1 MLKGLLAISLLISP
15 AALAQPLEV
24 LHWWTSAGEHAAA
37 NVLRQQLRHNQVD
50 WQDYAVPG
58 GGGDSAMAV
67 LKARVIA
74 GQHPGAAQIIG
85 PNIRLWARLGY
96 LQSLDEWA
104 TSWPGE
110 RYSTLE
116 ELTHT
121 DGVRTAVPVSI
132 HRINW
137 MWLNPALFRQYN
149 LALPTSWSQVFQ
161 AAEVFEAAG
170 IVPLAHGAQA
180 WQTATLFE
188 TLLLSVGGPE
198 FYRAYFVELDPSAL
212 HDDRV
217 AEALSLLRRLKGI
230 MDPNSQNREW
240 QEASQMVINGEAAMQ
255 IMGDWVKGEFT
266 AQQKLAGKDYLC
278 MPVPGTAQNHLYS
291 ADTFVFFQSDRE
303 DTLRAQAAFAHNV
316 LGDETQRRFSLA
328 KGTIPARSDV
338 SLAGF
343 DDCSQTS
350 AHVFREA
357 ESAGLLA
364 PSMAHSMA
372 TSPGVESAI
381 FDTLHRFFRD
391 DSITVATTQQRL
403 AQILS
408 ALSDHE

>member
-1 MLKGLLAISLLISP
+1 MLKGLLAISLLLSP
-15 AALAQPLEV
+15 TVLAQPLEV
-24 LHWWTSAGEHAAA
+24 LHWWTSEGEHAAA
-37 NVLRQQLRHNQVD
+37 NVLRQQLEYTQVE

-96 LQSLDEWA
+96 LQPLNEWA
-104 TSWPGE
+104 NAWPGE
-110 RYSTLE
+110 RYATLE
-116 ELTHT
+116 TLTHAA
-121 DGVRTAVPVSI
+121 GVRTAVPVSI

-137 MWLNPALFRQYN
+137 MWLNPVLFQQHN

-161 AAEVFEAAG
+161 AAEVFQAAG

-198 FYRAYFVELDPSAL
+198 FYRAYFVDLAPSAL
-212 HDDRV
+212 HDARV

-230 MDPNSQNREW
+230 MDPHNQNREW
-240 QEASQMVINGEAAMQ
+240 QEASQMVISGEAAMQ

-266 AQQKLAGKDYLC
+266 AQQKLPGKDYLC

-291 ADTFVFFQSDRE
+291 ADTFVFFQSGSAE
-303 DTLRAQAAFAHNV
+303 TQQAQATFAHT
-316 LGDETQRRFSLA
+316 LLDAETQRQFSLA
-328 KGTIPARSDV
+328 KGTIPARSDIG
-338 SLAGF
+338 LAGF

-391 DSITVATTQQRL
+391 DSMTVATTQQRL

>member
-1 MLKGLLAISLLISP
+1 MLKRLMAIPLLLSAT
-15 AALAQPLEV
+15 ALAQPLEV

-37 NVLRQQLRHNQVD
+37 DILRQQLTHAQVE

-96 LQSLDEWA
+96 LQPLDDWSTA
-104 TSWPGE
+104 WPGE
-110 RYSTLE
+110 RYATLE
-116 ELTHT
+116 TLTHA

-137 MWLNPALFRQYN
+137 MWLNPALFQQYN
-149 LALPTSWSQVFQ
+149 LPLPTSWSQVFQ
-161 AAEVFEAAG
+161 AAEVFQAAG

-198 FYRAYFVELDPSAL
+198 FYRAYFVDLDPNAL
-212 HDDRV
+212 HDVRV

-230 MDPNSQNREW
+230 MDPQNQNREW
-240 QEASQMVINGEAAMQ
+240 QEASQMVINGDAAMQ

-266 AQQKLAGKDYLC
+266 AQHKLPGKDYLC

-291 ADTFVFFQSDRE
+291 ADTFVFFRSNKA
-303 DTLRAQAAFAHNV
+303 DTQRAQAAFAHTV
-316 LGDETQRRFSLA
+316 LDEETQRRFSLA
-328 KGTIPARSDV
+328 KGTIPARADIK
-338 SLAGF
+338 LEGF

-357 ESAGLLA
+357 EQAGLLA

-391 DSITVATTQQRL
+391 DSIPIEITQLRL

>member
-1 MLKGLLAISLLISP
+1 MLKRLLALSLLLSAI
-15 AALAQPLEV
+15 AQAQPLEV

-37 NVLRQQLRHNQVD
+37 EILRQHLKHAQVE

-85 PNIRLWARLGY
+85 PNIRLWARLGF
-96 LQSLDEWA
+96 LQPLDDWA
-104 TSWPGE
+104 GAWPGA
-110 RYSTLE
+110 RYQTLE
-116 ELTHT
+116 TLTHT

-137 MWLNPALFRQYN
+137 MWLNPALFKQHG

-161 AAEVFEAAG
+161 AAEVLQRAG
-170 IVPLAHGAQA
+170 IVPLAHGAQP

-198 FYRAYFVELDPSAL
+198 FYRSYFVDLDPAAL
-212 HDDRV
+212 QDERV
-217 AEALSLLRRLKGI
+217 AEALSLLRRLKSI
-230 MDPNSQNREW
+230 MDTDNQNREW
-240 QEASQMVINGEAAMQ
+240 QEASQMVIDGRAAMQ

-266 AQQKLAGKDYLC
+266 AQQKVAGQDYLC

-291 ADTFVFFQSDRE
+291 ADTFVFFRSAD
-303 DTLRAQAAFAHNV
+303 DTVQRAQAAFAFQVMDN
-316 LGDETQRRFSLA
+316 ETQRRFSLA
-328 KGTIPARSDV
+328 KGTIPARSD
-338 SLAGF
+338 LNLTGF

-357 ESAGLLA
+357 ELAGLLA

-391 DSITVATTQQRL
+391 DTVSIAATQQRL